1 MRLQQQEVPTE
12 EVAAPPAADDV
23 AAPPPV
29 AHSFGRLQLKRSFAA
44 YAQEELSAA
53 ANTCGFVTTQTHW
66 AYSEDCDKSGD
77 KSEGSEGCGKS
88 GDKSEGSEGCGKS
101 GDSGTHPLP
110 YIDVLKRTR
119 VHSAVLRECSSTGR
133 VTSAQ
138 VVPPSLVT
146 PSPLVLWCFSL
157 MGSVACS
164 MRLCLVVETDQTAT
178 L

>member
-1 MRLQQQEVPTE
+1 MQLQQKEVPTE
-12 EVAAPPAADDV
+12 EVATPPAADDV

-66 AYSEDCDKSGD
+66 AYSEDCD
-77 KSEGSEGCGKS
+77 KS

>member
-77 KSEGSEGCGKS
+77 KSEDSEGCGKS
-88 GDKSEGSEGCGKS
+88 GDCGM
-101 GDSGTHPLP
+101 HPVAYIDVERP

>member
-29 AHSFGRLQLKRSFAA
+29 AHSFMRLQLKRSFAA

-53 ANTCGFVTTQTHW
+53 ANTCGFVTTRTHS

-77 KSEGSEGCGKS
+77 KSEDSEGCGKS
-88 GDKSEGSEGCGKS
+88 GDCGM
-101 GDSGTHPLP
+101 HPVAYMDVERP

-138 VVPPSLVT
+138 VVSSSSFSCYSLA
-146 PSPLVLWCFSL
+146 SCALVFLLDGFGC
-157 MGSVACS
+157 MQT
-164 MRLCLVVETDQTAT
+164 RLCLVVETDQTAT